1 MASKYAI
8 ERARGQKESRR
19 QLVALREKWPV
30 AFPAGNQDV
39 RPLSIGAAGEISMAM
54 GWQLP
59 YALGVLSIWKMA
71 PAYCQAVLRYD
82 QRIGLDGSPAEPVD
96 VNSRD
101 LAAKRL
107 AELAARKTAKA
118 AQRTV
123 APAAAKKPVSAP
135 PLETPEQLRAR
146 VRASLLRRSA

>member
-1 MASKYAI
+1 
-8 ERARGQKESRR
+8 
-19 QLVALREKWPV
+19 
-30 AFPAGNQDV
+30 
-39 RPLSIGAAGEISMAM
+39 
-54 GWQLP
+54 
-59 YALGVLSIWKMA
+59 
-71 PAYCQAVLRYD
+71 VLRYD